1 MSIKDIHPINSESE
15 VLSRETIIQSN
26 DAVGDI
32 KLGVITGNAKPH
44 YYFVLAGEIIW
55 IESIVVE
62 ETEVRCGAHAHGKV
76 GGHHVCTLY
85 VQKNHLADVKTLL
98 QEVQP

>member
-1 MSIKDIHPINSESE
+1 MSIQIIPTEPGS
-15 VLSRETIIQSN
+15 LCRETIIQSN
-26 DAVGDI
+26 DAVGEI

-55 IESIVVE
+55 IESIVLE

-76 GGHHVCTLY
+76 GDHHVCTIY
-85 VQKNHLADVKTLL
+85 IQKNHLDDAKTLL
-98 QEVQP
+98 QEVKP